1 MRAVQKGKIKELNK
15 KLDQFRKMGDSNA
28 LVAQLQNEISKL
40 NEKIAELEDDKGNL
54 QLKMVDS
61 TTSSKEGNLIFI
73 QFLLLVCARLNTY
86 LYVIYK
92 AVQNS
97 SQIIESDS
105 KQIIYRFHRP

>member
-1 MRAVQKGKIKELNK
+1 MEIIRLQILISLVIIKCFLENEEIVKLKKQLDESNKNMIKMRAVQKGKIKELNK

-73 QFLLLVCARLNTY
+73 
-86 LYVIYK
+86 
-92 AVQNS
+92 
-97 SQIIESDS
+97 
-105 KQIIYRFHRP
+105 